1 MRARQTTSSWAT
13 ARHLAGQTTASRN
26 RYVDFLRAASILAV
40 VFGHW
45 IMAAPSVVDGE
56 LQTGYLLA
64 LAPWTQVATWVLQV
78 MPVFFVV
85 GGYSNA
91 ASWDAARSSGTRY
104 ADWLGAR
111 LRRLVVPALPLLVF
125 WSVLA
130 LGAGALGVEDRL
142 VRLGSVNG
150 LVALWFL
157 AVYVLAVA
165 MVPLTRTAWHRFGLR
180 SFWTLVAAA
189 SLVDALVFTGW
200 FEEAGWANYVF
211 VWLAVFQLGYL
222 WREGRLSGPR
232 LALPW
237 AVAGGTAVAIMVTA
251 GPYPLSMVD
260 VPGAQATNS
269 APPTVALLALGLLQT
284 GVLLSF
290 EPFMQRWLRRS
301 RPWAATILINGTIMT
316 VFVWHLTAMISV
328 LGLALLAGG
337 PGLQVEPVGVAW
349 WWLRPVWMALYAAA
363 LVVLIALFARFEQR
377 TGQLGG
383 RALPAWRP
391 VLGTLAVCAGLAVL
405 AYRGIWSAAWPG
417 IALAPVA
424 LTFLGAALIGL
435 LPDPRRKPVS

>member
-1 MRARQTTSSWAT
+1 MSSRQATSSWAA
-13 ARHLAGQTTASRN
+13 ARQLAGQTPASRN

-56 LQTGYLLA
+56 LQAGYLLS

-91 ASWDAARSSGTRY
+91 ASWDAARLSGTRY
-104 ADWLGAR
+104 ADWLRAR

-130 LGAGALGVEDRL
+130 LVTGALGVEDRL
-142 VRLGSVNG
+142 IRLGSVNG

-165 MVPLTRTAWHRFGLR
+165 MVPLTRAAWRRFGLR
-180 SFWTLVAAA
+180 SFWTLAAAA
-189 SLVDALVFTGW
+189 SLVDLLVFTGW
-200 FEEAGWANYVF
+200 FEDAGWGNYVF

-237 AVAGGTAVAIMVTA
+237 AVTGGAALAVMVTA

-284 GVLLSF
+284 GLLLSF
-290 EPFMQRWLRRS
+290 EPTLQRWLRRP
-301 RPWAATILINGTIMT
+301 RLWTGTVFVNGMIMT
-316 VFVWHLTAMISV
+316 VFVWHLTAMISI

-337 PGLQVEPVGVAW
+337 AGLHVEPVGVTW
-349 WWLRPVWMALYAAA
+349 WWLRPVWMTLYAGA
-363 LVVLIALFARFEQR
+363 LAVLVGLFARFEQR
-377 TGQLGG
+377 TGRLT
-383 RALPAWRP
+383 ASAVPAWRP
-391 VLGTLAVCAGLAVL
+391 VLGTLAVCAGLAML

-417 IALAPVA
+417 IELTPVA

-435 LPDPRRKPVS
+435 LPNPRKRPVS